1 MKVLVTMLRA
11 FWWLYYAAWNAGLYI
26 VVHPGTFA
34 KHVFEALLL
43 ANAPIIVGVVL
54 GGEVAD
60 LGSSEGPSSALFAI
74 VANMASLTDLLLKI
88 DFIAMGVV
96 LIAYFLHVV
105 LSLTAEE

>member
-1 MKVLVTMLRA
+1 MKVLVTMLR
-11 FWWLYYAAWNAGLYI
+11 GLYI

-43 ANAPIIVGVVL
+43 ANAPIIVGVL
-54 GGEVAD
+54 GGQVVD
-60 LGSSEGPSSALFAI
+60 LGSSEGPSAEGPLAALFSI
-74 VANMASLTDLLLKI
+74 VAYMASLTDLLLKI